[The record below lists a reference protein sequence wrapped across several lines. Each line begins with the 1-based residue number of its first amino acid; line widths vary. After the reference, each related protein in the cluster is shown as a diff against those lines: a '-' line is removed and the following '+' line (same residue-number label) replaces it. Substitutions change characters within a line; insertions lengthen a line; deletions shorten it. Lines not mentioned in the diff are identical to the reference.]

1 MENAILCRPTGGF
14 NDTLCRIQKCLKFA
28 QETCRSLVIDT
39 SDSGLMADFDTF
51 LTYRHDTSTID
62 VTTELPP
69 QLIKQW
75 DTVSAYP
82 GFLNRDISIS
92 EFLAKT
98 PSERTALARQ
108 HGLRSLIT
116 PLRENRPETLVY
128 YEGGGGGQSSFKL
141 LPHLHVSDTV
151 RDYLTAFAAE
161 LPTNYIAAH
170 LRSTD
175 YQADADDFLTRLG
188 KQKTTAPIF
197 LATDNLNIHHLAHT
211 IYLPGRIINP
221 APSSP
226 LDSVAPKHIKSSYSV
241 TEQRHE
247 ASFQMLRDLF
257 ALAGSS
263 RLYYPFLDPRTTEH
277 GLLKASGFSELAAHL
292 AKQPH
297 LFENFFRLPRPTKAV
312 HGTSASRILAGAHPR
327 YRHWR
332 AKQLMRLPGP
342 LRPTGALKRKI
353 QR

>member
-1 MENAILCRPTGGF
+1 MESAILCRPTGGF

-28 QETCRSLVIDT
+28 KETGRSLIIDT
-39 SDSGLMADFDTF
+39 SDSGLMGDFDTF
-51 LTYRHDTSTID
+51 LTFRQDTTGVD
-62 VTTELPP
+62 VTTALSPE
-69 QLIKQW
+69 LIKKW

-82 GFLNRDISIS
+82 GFLNRDITIS
-92 EFLAKT
+92 EFLTKT
-98 PSERTALARQ
+98 PSERNALARQ

-116 PLRENRPETLVY
+116 PLKGNRPEALVY
-128 YEGGGGGQSSFKL
+128 YEGGGGGQSSFRL
-141 LPHLHVSDTV
+141 LPHIHVSDTV
-151 RDYLTAFAAE
+151 RDHLIAFAAE

-175 YQADADDFLTRLG
+175 YQADADDFLTRLR

-197 LATDNLNIHHLAHT
+197 LATDNPRIHHLART

-221 APSSP
+221 APPSP
-226 LDSVAPKHIKSSYSV
+226 LDSTTPKHIKSSYAA
-241 TEQRHE
+241 TEQRHD
-247 ASFQMLRDLF
+247 ASVHMLQDLF

-292 AKQPH
+292 AGQPH
-297 LFENFFRLPRPTKAV
+297 LFESFFRIPRPTEPIP
-312 HGTSASRILAGAHPR
+312 GTSASRILAGAHLR
-327 YRHWR
+327 YRHWG
-332 AKQLMRLPGP
+332 AKQLMRLPEP